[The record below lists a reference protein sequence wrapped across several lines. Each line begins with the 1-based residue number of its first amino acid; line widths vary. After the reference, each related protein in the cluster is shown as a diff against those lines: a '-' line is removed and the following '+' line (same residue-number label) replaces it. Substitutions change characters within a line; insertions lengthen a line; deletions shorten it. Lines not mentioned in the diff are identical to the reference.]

1 MATDE
6 QSLVREVRAI
16 TGYTDESIISDIG
29 MLDLVSIAK
38 QELRSDL
45 GLPELTFHQSGSDTY
60 QADRALF
67 WLTAIFSKVRGGE
80 IGNINLS
87 IGDVI
92 DYNDAENEYSYWFQ
106 QFNKRRSAAANLQG
120 SGGPSSTLLE
130 RDDERTYEYN
140 QPT

>member
-6 QSLVREVRAI
+6 QSLVNEVRAL
-16 TGYTDESIISDIG
+16 TGYTDGSMISDAS
-29 MLDLVSIAK
+29 MNDLVSIAK

-45 GLPELTFHQSGSDTY
+45 GLPELTFHQTANDTY

-67 WLTAIFSKVRGGE
+67 WLTAIFTKVRGGE
-80 IGNINLS
+80 IGNINLT
-87 IGDVI
+87 IGDVL
-92 DYNDAENEYSYWFQ
+92 DYDDARTEYDFWFE
-106 QFNKRRSAAANLQG
+106 QFDKRRSAAANLQG
-120 SGGPSSTLLE
+120 AAGPSSVQLT